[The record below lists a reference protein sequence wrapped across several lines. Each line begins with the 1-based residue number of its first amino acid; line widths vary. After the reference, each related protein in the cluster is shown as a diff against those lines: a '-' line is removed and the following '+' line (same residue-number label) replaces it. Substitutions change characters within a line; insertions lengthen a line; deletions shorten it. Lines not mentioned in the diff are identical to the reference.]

1 MSSLEN
7 RMKLSIA
14 LATYNGEKYLQEQ
27 LDSLLAQT
35 VQPDEVVI
43 SDDRSTDRTIEIAK
57 EFQKRAPFDV
67 IVHQNEQQKG
77 FIKNFDK
84 ALSLTSGDL
93 VFLCDQ
99 DDVWFEHKLET
110 IRDTAIKHPEY
121 SVYMNDALLTDGQL
135 NRTDLTVQ
143 QQIQGL
149 GRPLTQFITGCC
161 AAIRRSH
168 LDKVMPLPDDYPS
181 HDGWII
187 NLADALREKWIISDV
202 LQLYRRHGNN
212 TSNSTHGQLRKM
224 TRFDTVKT
232 MVRRIQTNGEEVS
245 LRHDERKLQV
255 LLKQEKN
262 LVELMNA
269 SQRNHLLQY
278 LKKKRQYVQFQHK
291 RLKIRE
297 LPFHKRVLCIQKN
310 YVNQNYDQILG
321 YKSAL
326 RDLLGSKVSQRDGH
340 E

>member
-1 MSSLEN
+1 MSSPEN

-43 SDDRSTDRTIEIAK
+43 SDDRSTDRTLEVAK
-57 EFQKRAPFDV
+57 EFQQKAPFDV
-67 IVHQNEQQKG
+67 IVHQNEQQTG

-84 ALSLTSGDL
+84 ALSLTTGDL

-110 IRDTAIKHPEY
+110 IRDTAIQHPEY

-135 NRTDLTVQ
+135 KRTDLTVQ

-168 LDKVMPLPDDYPS
+168 LDKVMPLPKDYPS

-187 NLADALREKWIISDV
+187 NLADALQKKLVISDV
-202 LQLYRRHGNN
+202 LQLYRRHGKN
-212 TSNSTHGQLRKM
+212 TSNSTHGQLRRM
-224 TRFDTVKT
+224 TRLDSVKT
-232 MVRRIQTNGEEVS
+232 MIRRIRTNGEKIS
-245 LRHDERKLQV
+245 LKHDERKLKV
-255 LLKQEKN
+255 LEQQERS
-262 LVELMNA
+262 LIQSMNK
-269 SQRNHLLQY
+269 SQREKLIGHIQ
-278 LKKKRQYVQFQHK
+278 KKRQYIQFQYK

-297 LPFHKRVLCIQKN
+297 LPIHERVVSIHRNLS
-310 YVNQNYDQILG
+310 NQNYDQILG

-326 RDLLGSKVSQRDGH
+326 RDLLGSHECLRARD

>member
-1 MSSLEN
+1 MSSPEN

-14 LATYNGEKYLQEQ
+14 LATYNGEAYLQEQ

-43 SDDRSTDRTIEIAK
+43 SDDRSTDRTIDIAK

-77 FIKNFDK
+77 FIMNFDK

-135 NRTDLTVQ
+135 NRTNLTVQ
-143 QQIQGL
+143 QQILGL

-161 AAIRRSH
+161 AAIRRNH
-168 LDKVMPLPDDYPS
+168 LNRMMPIPKDYPS

-187 NLADALREKWIISDV
+187 NHADALEEKKVIPKV
-202 LQLYRRHGNN
+202 LQLYRRHGSN
-212 TSNSTHGQLRKM
+212 TSNSTSSQLRKM
-224 TRFDTVKT
+224 TSLDTVKT
-232 MVRRIQTNGEEVS
+232 MFQRIKTNGEEVS
-245 LRHDERKLQV
+245 LLHDEKKLQV
-255 LLKQEKN
+255 LEK
-262 LVELMNA
+262 
-269 SQRNHLLQY
+269 H
-278 LKKKRQYVQFQHK
+278 KKSLIYSMTPIQQKKFCDFLGKRRRYIQFQYE

-297 LPFHKRVLCIQKN
+297 LPFHKRVLRIQEN
-310 YVNQNYDQILG
+310 YINKNYDQILG

-326 RDLLGSKVSQRDGH
+326 RDLLGSKVSQRDGFK
-340 E
+340 